1 MNDRH
6 LELFIQLIAN
16 NIGLHIRPQD
26 RTALSQKIVVRM
38 KNLNL
43 SIPENYYQLLEADT
57 EQSQKEWRKLIILL
71 TTTESYFL
79 RDVGQ
84 FKLLEK
90 VILPEIIEYKNQL
103 KETSGMNPSIRI
115 WSAGCSTGEEAYSL
129 AILIQKLLPNWEN
142 WNILILGTDI
152 NEEAL
157 DKAKQGSYSPWS
169 FRLVNPGLQ
178 QQYFNQHKN
187 EWIIEDKL
195 VKNVKFRY
203 GNLVKDDYPN
213 LSDDINNMDLILC
226 RNVFVYFEA
235 QYIALVLKK
244 FYNTLRTGG
253 YLMTSHAELHG
264 QVLDQFRAIIFPES
278 VIYQRSDVGQKE
290 VSRMPPYISNI
301 GESTNNSQQELSG
314 LEPSNST
321 PKKLAETEIKPT
333 AKLEPRVSPRGE
345 DSLLS
350 PKLPVPVL
358 FPISNTTE
366 TPKPLKVRELV
377 DNILRSSDGKPEEN
391 NTVNTRQISSSLTVE
406 KERQRAG
413 INLLQEAEAFCK
425 NKTYFEAIKKA
436 EQVIELY
443 PHNFKAYYLLAEIYA
458 NLGKYE
464 QAINYCKKAIQVDSL
479 SVFPYHLL
487 AHIAEE
493 NGDLEAAKNLL
504 KKVIY
509 LCPSFIS
516 AYLDLG
522 NIYAGEGNVKRAKKM
537 YATSCEL
544 LKILPPDS
552 LIEQQGKITAS
563 ELLKYVKAVLVKLS
577 IQ

>member
-6 LELFIQLIAN
+6 LELFIHLIAN

-43 SIPENYYQLLEADT
+43 SIPEKYYQLLEADT
-57 EQSQKEWRKLIILL
+57 EQSQKEWRKLIVLL

-79 RDVGQ
+79 RDIGQ

-90 VILPEIIEYKNQL
+90 VILPKIIEYKNQL
-103 KETSGMNPSIRI
+103 KEVSGLNPSLRI

-129 AILIQKLLPNWEN
+129 AILIQKLLPNWDN

-157 DKAKQGSYSPWS
+157 EKAKQGIYSPWS

-213 LSDDINNMDLILC
+213 ISDDINNMDLILC

-244 FYNTLRTGG
+244 FYNTLRAGG

-264 QVLDQFRAIIFPES
+264 QVLDQFQAIIFPES
-278 VIYQRSDVGQKE
+278 VIYQRSEVGQKE

-301 GESTNNSQQELSG
+301 GEATNNSQQELAG
-314 LEPSNST
+314 LDLSSSAPD
-321 PKKLAETEIKPT
+321 KLAETEIKPIL
-333 AKLEPRVSPRGE
+333 KLEPRLSPLGE

-350 PKLPVPVL
+350 PTLPIPVL

-366 TPKPLKVRELV
+366 TRTPLQNREPG
-377 DNILRSSDGKPEEN
+377 DNMLGSSDGTPEQN
-391 NTVNTRQISSSLTVE
+391 KTVNTRQISSSLTVE
-406 KERQRAG
+406 KERQKAG
-413 INLLQEAEAFCK
+413 INLLQEAEAFFK
-425 NKTYFEAIKKA
+425 NKTYVEAIKKA

-443 PHNFKAYYLLAEIYA
+443 PYNFNAYYLLAEIYA
-458 NLGKYE
+458 NLGKYDR
-464 QAINYCKKAIQVDSL
+464 AINYCHQAIQVDSL

-493 NGDLEAAKNLL
+493 KGDLEAAKNLL
-504 KKVIY
+504 KKIIY

-516 AYLDLG
+516 AYLNLG
-522 NIYAGEGNVKRAKKM
+522 NIYAGEGNIKRAKKM

-544 LKILPPDS
+544 LKSLPPDT